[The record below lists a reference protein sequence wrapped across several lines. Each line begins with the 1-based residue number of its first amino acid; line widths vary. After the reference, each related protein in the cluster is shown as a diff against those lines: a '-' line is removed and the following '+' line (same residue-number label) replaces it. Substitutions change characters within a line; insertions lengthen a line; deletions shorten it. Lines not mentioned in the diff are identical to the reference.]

1 MSPSVKT
8 CAVPTVT
15 NGGVDESSPVNYLTT
30 FTPNCNTGYESVNST
45 ITALTCQADTS
56 LSPSHPGC
64 TSKFDTQFY
73 LFDCIFPYI
82 FHDLY

>member
-1 MSPSVKT
+1 MYPSVKT

-15 NGGVDESSPVNYLTT
+15 NGGVDESSAVNYLTT
-30 FTPNCNTGYESVNST
+30 FTPICNTGYESVNAS

-64 TSKFDTQFY
+64 TSKFDTQLY
-73 LFDCIFPYI
+73 LFDFYRP
-82 FHDLY
+82 LYY